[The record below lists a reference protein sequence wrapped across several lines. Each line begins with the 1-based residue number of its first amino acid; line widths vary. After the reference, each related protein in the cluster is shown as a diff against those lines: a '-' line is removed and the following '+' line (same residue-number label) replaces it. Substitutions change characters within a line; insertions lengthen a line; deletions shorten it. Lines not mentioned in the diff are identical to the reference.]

1 MCETVFWIVFQVNSA
16 STCSVSQCRE
26 GSPKMLFSPQNHFFK
41 NPMGQGVH
49 CWSKGNWTPT
59 DIISLLF
66 GPKHICEVGLRNPP
80 FFSRICFSPSEA
92 TSRACKR
99 SFLTVLSGLG
109 LSSGHPQNW
118 VETELTA
125 GCWAAASVDWFPSG
139 SHEAD
144 LECPGILIMAVFF
157 RHLYKSNNSKSSFPC
172 FMGFPDD
179 IKPLSYY
186 RAFQIMSPWKHCS
199 YHRTCLLFGP

>member
-1 MCETVFWIVFQVNSA
+1 MGNITKIHLHHWEGGIGTKSNCHTSKVSLRRAKWYRNVLNSFLDCI
-16 STCSVSQCRE
+16 SGKQCIDICSVSQCRE
-26 GSPKMLFSPQNHFFK
+26 GSSKMLFSPQNHFFK

-59 DIISLLF
+59 DTISLLF

-118 VETELTA
+118 VETELKQVVGLLPQWIDSLRA
-125 GCWAAASVDWFPSG
+125 LVKRIWHVQ
-139 SHEAD
+139 
-144 LECPGILIMAVFF
+144 VF
-157 RHLYKSNNSKSSFPC
+157 
-172 FMGFPDD
+172 
-179 IKPLSYY
+179 
-186 RAFQIMSPWKHCS
+186 
-199 YHRTCLLFGP
+199 